1 KNMVNLVRWEPF
13 REVISLRQAMDR
25 LFEDSFV
32 GLPRLTMD
40 GSGEFPIDIYQD
52 KKNLVVKAALPG
64 VKPEEL
70 DITIADD
77 ILTIRGEH
85 KEEQESEEDD
95 YIHRERYYGAFSR
108 SVAIPTKVKSDKAE
122 ASFEEGVLTL
132 TLPKA
137 GEIKPR
143 QVKVKPKAIKAAKAT
158 KTKKAK
164 K

>member
-1 KNMVNLVRWEPF
+1 MVNLVRWEPF

-85 KEEQESEEDD
+85 KEEQETEEDD

>member
-1 KNMVNLVRWEPF
+1 MVNLVRWEPF
-13 REVISLRQAMDR
+13 REVMSLRQAMDR

-32 GLPRLTMD
+32 GLPRLTLS

-70 DITIADD
+70 DITIADN
-77 ILTIRGEH
+77 ILTIKGEH
-85 KEEQESEEDD
+85 KAEQETKEDD
-95 YIHRERYYGAFSR
+95 YPYRERYDGTFSR
-108 SVAIPTKVKSDKAE
+108 SVAIPAKVKSEKAE
-122 ASFEEGVLTL
+122 ATFEEGVLTL

-137 GEIKPR
+137 DEIKPR
-143 QVKVKPKAIKAAKAT
+143 QVKVKPKGTVKAK
-158 KTKKAK
+158 KEKKAK

>member
-1 KNMVNLVRWEPF
+1 MVNLVRWEPF

-158 KTKKAK
+158 KAKKAK

>member
-1 KNMVNLVRWEPF
+1 MVNLVRWEPF
-13 REVISLRQAMDR
+13 REVMSLRQAMDR

-32 GLPRLTMD
+32 GLPHLKVNGRDFPMD
-40 GSGEFPIDIYQD
+40 MYQEKD
-52 KKNLVVKAALPG
+52 NLVVKAALPG

-85 KEEQESEEDD
+85 KEEQETKEDD
-95 YIHRERYYGAFSR
+95 YLYRERYYGAFSR
-108 SVAIPTKVKSDKAE
+108 SVAIPMEVKSDKA
-122 ASFEEGVLTL
+122 AATFEEGVLTL

-137 GEIKPR
+137 DEIKPKR
-143 QVKVKPKAIKAAKAT
+143 VKIKPKGATKAT
-158 KTKKAK
+158 KKEKKAK

>member
-1 KNMVNLVRWEPF
+1 MVNLVRWEPL
-13 REVISLRQAMDR
+13 REVMSLRQAMDR

-32 GLPRLTMD
+32 GLPHLKVNGM
-40 GSGEFPIDIYQD
+40 GEIPIDIYQEKD
-52 KKNLVVKAALPG
+52 NLVVKAALPG
-64 VKPEEL
+64 VKPEEV
-70 DITIADD
+70 DITLADD

-85 KEEQESEEDD
+85 QEEHETKEDD
-95 YIHRERYYGAFSR
+95 YLHRERYYGTFSR
-108 SVAIPTKVKSDKAE
+108 SVAIPFKVKGDKAE

-137 GEIKPR
+137 DEAKPR
-143 QVKVKPKAIKAAKAT
+143 QIKVKPKGAIKAAKAT